1 MASQSTIIR
10 KTVGGA
16 AWTVFTSIGSRII
29 GAVGTIVVTYFISPE
44 IAGEVKVA
52 YILVVLSHE
61 LTSFGIG
68 QFVASKPKESP
79 DVVWHAT
86 VLHLAIGIPAI
97 LLSIPVAY
105 LWSGFF
111 GMPGLMA
118 YIPGL
123 VVAVLFERLHIIP
136 ERVLTR
142 ELDFRPVSLA
152 RGIAEVVYTVLVI
165 GLAMVWTRIG
175 LTPESIGLSMVYA
188 NIAKYAFMFTYNA
201 WASKKDV
208 WLTPAKWSWEKARAI
223 FRFGIPISIA
233 GLSSY
238 ASRNL
243 DTLVFAKLF
252 GPAPTGAYDKAYNLA
267 DIPAVQVGE
276 QIGDVLLPSFAQ
288 MEEEDR
294 KKALVRSTALLSV
307 IIFPLATGLG
317 ATADTLIKTILPQE
331 WWSVGPML
339 AILSGLAIVRPVGWT
354 IMSYLQACD
363 RPKTVMIIGILKVL
377 VLLAAVAL
385 FGKLGQGFGGE
396 AGDEIGPLWACV
408 GVSVGFLFHAIS
420 GMWVIK
426 RKDGIPLSKFA
437 RACTPPL
444 IACVPMVLAVLGARW
459 LWSRYGIEVRGLAF
473 FVEVIVGAIV
483 YVPAAMLLA
492 RETSHDLIHLVK
504 DQIRARRGEAISVL
518 PPVSSDDL
526 E

>member
-1 MASQSTIIR
+1 MASQASIIR
-10 KTVGGA
+10 RTVGGA

-61 LTSFGIG
+61 FTTFGIG
-68 QFVASKPKESP
+68 QFVAAKPKEPP

-97 LLSIPVAY
+97 LASIPVAY
-105 LWSGFF
+105 VWSAFF
-111 GMPGLMA
+111 NLPGLMA
-118 YIPGL
+118 YVPGL

-142 ELDFRPVSLA
+142 ELNFRPVGLA
-152 RGIAEVVYTVLVI
+152 RGLAEVLYTVAVI
-165 GLAMVWTRIG
+165 GLAMVWTRVG
-175 LTPESIGLSMVYA
+175 FAPETIGLSMVYA
-188 NIAKYAFMFTYNA
+188 NIAKYAFMFSYNA
-201 WASKKDV
+201 VSSNRKV
-208 WLTPAKWSWEKARAI
+208 WLTPAKWSWTTARAI

-238 ASRNL
+238 ASRNV

-252 GPAPTGAYDKAYNLA
+252 GPAATGAYDKAYNLA

-288 MEEEDR
+288 MEESER
-294 KKALVRSTALLSV
+294 RKALIRSTALLSV

-317 ATADTLIKTILPQE
+317 ATADTLIKTILPEE

-339 AILSGLAIVRPVGWT
+339 AILSGLAVVRPVGWT

-363 RPKTVMIIGILKVL
+363 RPRTVMIIGIMKVV
-377 VLLAAVAL
+377 VLLASVAL
-385 FGKLGQGFGGE
+385 FGQM
-396 AGDEIGPLWACV
+396 GPLWACV
-408 GVSVGFLFHAIS
+408 GVSVGFLFHAFA
-420 GMWVIK
+420 GMWVIR
-426 RKDGIPLSKFA
+426 RKDAIPLMDFA

-444 IACVPMVLAVLGARW
+444 VACLPMVGAVLGARW
-459 LWSRYGIEVRGLAF
+459 LWTNYGVDVRGLGF
-473 FVEVIVGAIV
+473 LVEVIAGAIV
-483 YVPAAMLLA
+483 YIPAALLLA
-492 RETSHDLIHLVK
+492 HETSVDLIFLVK
-504 DQIRARRGEAISVL
+504 DQIRARREGSASV
-518 PPVSSDDL
+518 PPPSAL